1 MFCVFSTASPIW
13 AKDSI
18 IKLFSVYIVNTVL
31 YGIYSKSNSI
41 TSQCLFCG
49 YYENEFKVE
58 FHNSLFAM
66 ILKFF
71 KITILSQN
79 INSFI

>member
-18 IKLFSVYIVNTVL
+18 IKLFSVYIVNTGL
-31 YGIYSKSNSI
+31 YGIYSKS
-41 TSQCLFCG
+41 TSQCLSCG
-49 YYENEFKVE
+49 YYENVFKVE
-58 FHNSLFAM
+58 FHNSLFAK
-66 ILKFF
+66 ILIFSE
-71 KITILSQN
+71 ITILSQK